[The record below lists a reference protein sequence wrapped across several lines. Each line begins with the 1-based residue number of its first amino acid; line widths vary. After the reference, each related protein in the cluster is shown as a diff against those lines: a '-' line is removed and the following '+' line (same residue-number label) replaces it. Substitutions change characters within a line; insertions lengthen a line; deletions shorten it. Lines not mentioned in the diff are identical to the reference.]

1 MFDFSKKQN
10 QWITIVFLA
19 IIWGSSFILMKK
31 GLVSFT
37 PTEITYYRIFLVF
50 AILLPFSLK
59 GTKSI
64 SLKKWGVLVLSGVI
78 GSAIPYFLFIK
89 AQTKID
95 SSLSGI
101 LNSLTPLF
109 TLGFGFFIFKEK
121 FKLKTVFGILI
132 GLLGAS
138 GLIFFSSQGENF
150 SSFSIYAALP
160 IIGSAC
166 YALNLNLIKIYLG
179 EINSLKITAWSFLFI
194 GPIAGFLLFY
204 NTDFISHLIDSKKG
218 WESFIY
224 INILGLLGTALAVW
238 VFNLLIKHTS
248 SLFASSVTYLIPIV
262 AIIWGI
268 VDGEIFDFKK
278 IFFTLIILC
287 SVYLTNNKN

>member
-1 MFDFSKKQN
+1 MFDFSKRRN
-10 QWITIVFLA
+10 QYITIVFLA

-31 GLVSFT
+31 GLVSFS

-50 AILLPFSLK
+50 IILLPFSLK
-59 GTKSI
+59 ATKSI
-64 SLKKWGVLVLSGVI
+64 SIKKWVILVLSGII
-78 GSAIPYFLFIK
+78 GSAVPYFLFIK

-121 FKLKTVFGILI
+121 FKLKAVFGILI

-138 GLIFFSSQGENF
+138 GLIFFSRQGQNF
-150 SSFSIYAALP
+150 STFSIYAALP

-194 GPIAGFLLFY
+194 GPIAGFLLFN
-204 NTDFISHLIDSKKG
+204 NTDFVSNLIDHEKG

-224 INILGLLGTALAVW
+224 INILGLVGTALAVW

-268 VDGEIFDFKK
+268 ADGESFDLNK
-278 IFFTLIILC
+278 ILFTLIILC
-287 SVYLTNNKN
+287 SVYLTNHKT

>member
-10 QWITIVFLA
+10 QYITIVFLA

-31 GLVSFT
+31 GLISFT

-50 AILLPFSLK
+50 ILLFPFSLK
-59 GTKSI
+59 GIDSI
-64 SLKKWGVLVLSGVI
+64 SLKKWGVLTLSGII
-78 GSAIPYFLFIK
+78 GSAVPYFLFIK

-101 LNSLTPLF
+101 LNSITPLF
-109 TLGFGFFIFKEK
+109 TLGFAFFIFKER
-121 FKLKTVFGILI
+121 FKLKAVFGIII

-138 GLIFFSSQGENF
+138 GLIFFSSKGKDF
-150 SSFSIYAALP
+150 STFSIYAGLP

-166 YALNLNLIKIYLG
+166 YALNLNLIKIYLS

-194 GPIAGFLLFY
+194 GPIAGFLLFN
-204 NTDFISHLIDSKKG
+204 NTDFLGHLLNHEKG

-224 INILGLLGTALAVW
+224 INILGLVGTALAVW

-262 AIIWGI
+262 AILWGV
-268 VDGEIFDFKK
+268 VDGEIFNLTK
-278 IFFTLIILC
+278 IIFTLIILC
-287 SVYLTNNKN
+287 SVYLTNKT

>member
-50 AILLPFSLK
+50 AILFPFSLK

-64 SLKKWGVLVLSGVI
+64 SLKKWGVLILSGII
-78 GSAIPYFLFIK
+78 GSALPYFLFIK

-121 FKLKTVFGILI
+121 FKLKAVLGILI

-138 GLIFFSSQGENF
+138 GLIFFSSQGKDF
-150 SSFSIYAALP
+150 SSFLRVAFCGVFDDIKYGLNSI
-160 IIGSAC
+160 
-166 YALNLNLIKIYLG
+166 
-179 EINSLKITAWSFLFI
+179 
-194 GPIAGFLLFY
+194 
-204 NTDFISHLIDSKKG
+204 
-218 WESFIY
+218 
-224 INILGLLGTALAVW
+224 V
-238 VFNLLIKHTS
+238 
-248 SLFASSVTYLIPIV
+248 
-262 AIIWGI
+262 
-268 VDGEIFDFKK
+268 
-278 IFFTLIILC
+278 
-287 SVYLTNNKN
+287 NKV